1 MRTQKNQID
10 ADQRRRARF
19 IVISDPDLPLLRLD
33 REHIEEVRT
42 SLPELPHVRRQRYV
56 DMGVPDTDAA
66 TLTEERE
73 VADFFEA
80 VHGVAGDLKLS
91 VNWVLNEVL
100 RECRDTSISELKFD
114 AQSVGEVDLN

>member
-1 MRTQKNQID
+1 M
-10 ADQRRRARF
+10 
-19 IVISDPDLPLLRLD
+19 
-33 REHIEEVRT
+33 
-42 SLPELPHVRRQRYV
+42 ELPHARRQRM

-114 AQSVGEVDLN
+114 AQSVGELVKLISDGVISGKIAKELFAELIKTGGSPARWVEGG